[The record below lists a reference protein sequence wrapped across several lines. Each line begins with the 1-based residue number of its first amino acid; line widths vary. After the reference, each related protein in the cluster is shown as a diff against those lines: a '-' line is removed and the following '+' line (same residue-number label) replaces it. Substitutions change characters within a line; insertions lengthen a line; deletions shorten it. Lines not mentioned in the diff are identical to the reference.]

1 MKKKYLKPEVSNIL
15 TNVKLP
21 LLQGSGGDGSS
32 TEPLSEDEEGFG
44 VLTYIKQ
51 SDSQFTTHNA

>member
-32 TEPLSEDEEGFG
+32 TEPLSDDGDFG
-44 VLTYIKQ
+44 ELTYIRK
-51 SDSQFTTHNA
+51 SDSPFTIHNA